1 MHATSIWSLITPA
14 LALALVLSPLAA
26 SAELPRPTCAAAWW
40 VEDPAIPQV
49 ISDAPRVPHVLLP
62 LRWERQHT
70 SGGPVDELEPPVL
83 TVEVRDAVGDLVEG
97 AVAVRPAAAMPS
109 IQLLSHTPRWVPT
122 APLEAGA
129 TYVIEVSVEA
139 PPDDGAFTGCTYEAF
154 TREVSVATAALEPAS
169 IGLIIDLASTD
180 DVYHETFYG
189 PCGDQADEAQCGE
202 HPGVCC
208 ARTSTVWRRLD
219 AQLRLDGT
227 PPGAG
232 RYHAV
237 WATGDY
243 DGEARHGAYAY
254 PVLGAQAVARH
265 FEWPLDGDDVPL
277 EPDTLCVTATLY
289 DLLAETD
296 ETFTAC
302 ADPIQHTAAPPPA
315 DLNCAPHLCAE
326 HATDPGVEPGPDA
339 GPELNPEVADAVEG
353 VAEGVADVGPGEH
366 SGSRSDGCAA
376 SGTGPGGLP
385 LALALALALALPLF
399 PRARRARAARRRQ
412 G

>member
-1 MHATSIWSLITPA
+1 MRATSISSLLSPA
-14 LALALVLSPLAA
+14 LALVLVLSPLAA

-40 VEDPAIPQV
+40 VEDPAIPRV
-49 ISDAPRVPHVLLP
+49 ISDAPLTPHVLLP

-70 SGGPVDELEPPVL
+70 SGGPGDELEPPVL

-97 AVAVRPAAAMPS
+97 TVAVRPASAMPS
-109 IQLLSHTPRWVPT
+109 IQLLTYTPRWVPA

-139 PPDDGAFTGCTYEAF
+139 PPDDGAFTGCAYEAL
-154 TREVSVATAALEPAS
+154 TREVSVATAALEPAP
-169 IGLIIDLASTD
+169 IGLIIDLASSDTLH
-180 DVYHETFYG
+180 HETSYG

-208 ARTSTVWRRLD
+208 ARTSAVWRLLV

-243 DGEARHGAYAY
+243 DGEARHSGYAY
-254 PVLGAQAVARH
+254 PVPEVQVVTRY
-265 FEWPLDGDDVPL
+265 FEWPLDGAGAPL
-277 EPDTLCVTATLY
+277 EPDALCVTATLY

-302 ADPIQHTAAPPPA
+302 ADPLQHAAASPPA
-315 DLNCAPHLCAE
+315 ELTCAPHLCAE
-326 HATDPGVEPGPDA
+326 HAPDPGAEPGPDA
-339 GPELNPEVADAVEG
+339 GPELGPEVADEAEA
-353 VAEGVADVGPGEH
+353 VAEGAVDVGPGE
-366 SGSRSDGCAA
+366 
-376 SGTGPGGLP
+376 PGGSSSGGCSARPGPLSGLALTLALAP
-385 LALALALALALPLF
+385 LALI
-399 PRARRARAARRRQ
+399 ARRRRGDRRSASLAQ
-412 G
+412 TG